1 MPAARAP
8 GKARTSKLLVVDA
21 SVMAAAGSEAATH
34 PTPAHARDALKAI
47 LTICHKVCLSPE
59 LSEEWKRHQSRF
71 AKRWLTQMYARRKV
85 VALEPPACH
94 EILADIRAFHAIT
107 QSEMAAV
114 EKDIHLIAAALA
126 SDRAVL
132 SWDQRVAI
140 AIRKVCV
147 DKTTVTSKSISHVL
161 WIDPIA
167 DKDALHTW
175 LSENGPARPSWQ
187 LGVTALPATVTGR
200 PGSRS
205 TQRGRR

>member
-1 MPAARAP
+1 MPAARTP
-8 GKARTSKLLVVDA
+8 RKARTSKLLVVDA
-21 SVMAAAGSEAATH
+21 SVMAAAGGEAATD

-71 AKRWLTQMYARRKV
+71 ARRWLTQMYAARKV
-85 VALEPPACH
+85 VARQPPACH

-107 QSEMAAV
+107 QPEFAAV
-114 EKDIHLIAAALA
+114 EKDIHLIAAALV

-132 SWDQRVAI
+132 SWDHRVAM
-140 AIRKVCV
+140 AIRKVCL
-147 DKTTVTSKSISHVL
+147 DKTTVMSKSISHVL

-167 DKDALHTW
+167 DKDALHAW

-187 LGVTALPATVTGR
+187 LGVTALPVTATGR
-200 PGSRS
+200 PGSRP

>member
-1 MPAARAP
+1 MPPARAP
-8 GKARTSKLLVVDA
+8 RKARTSKLLVVDA
-21 SVMAAAGSEAATH
+21 SVMAAAGGEAATD

-59 LSEEWKRHQSRF
+59 LSDEWKRHQSRF
-71 AKRWLTQMYARRKV
+71 ARRWLTQMYAARKV
-85 VALEPPACH
+85 IVREPPACH

-107 QSEMAAV
+107 QAEFAAV
-114 EKDIHLIAAALA
+114 EKDIHLIAAALV

-132 SWDQRVAI
+132 SWDHRVAI

-147 DKTTVTSKSISHVL
+147 DQTTVTSKSVSHVL

-167 DKDALHTW
+167 DRDALYAW
-175 LSENGPARPSWQ
+175 LSENGPARASWQ

-200 PGSRS
+200 SGGRS

>member
-1 MPAARAP
+1 MPPARAP
-8 GKARTSKLLVVDA
+8 RKARISKLLVVDA
-21 SVMAAAGSEAATH
+21 SVMRAAGGENATD

-47 LTICHKVCLSPE
+47 LTICHKVCLSPA
-59 LSEEWKRHQSRF
+59 LSEQWKRHQSKF
-71 AKRWLTQMYARRKV
+71 AKRWLTQMYAVRKV
-85 VALEPPACH
+85 VAHEPPACN

-107 QSEMAAV
+107 QSEIAAV
-114 EKDIHLIAAALA
+114 EKDIHLIAAALV

-132 SWDQRVAI
+132 SWDHRVAM

-147 DKTTVTSKSISHVL
+147 DKTTVTSRSVSHVL

-167 DKDALHTW
+167 DKDALHAW
-175 LSENGPARPSWQ
+175 LSENGPAQPSWQ

-200 PGSRS
+200 SGSRS